1 VAAAAHFRYACG
13 ATVKDKRTPARLL
26 ILLATAWLAGACSS
40 TSTLRLCNGR
50 LEPINPPGTTQAN
63 PTP

>member
-1 VAAAAHFRYACG
+1 
-13 ATVKDKRTPARLL
+13 VKDKRTPARLL